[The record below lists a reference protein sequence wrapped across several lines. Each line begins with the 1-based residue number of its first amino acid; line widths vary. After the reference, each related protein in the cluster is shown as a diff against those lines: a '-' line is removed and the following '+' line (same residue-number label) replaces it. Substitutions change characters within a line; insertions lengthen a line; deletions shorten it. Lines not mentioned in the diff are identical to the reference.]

1 VLAFLGTIRYNESY
15 LMKRRDEMKKKLQQD
30 MYELFLSGWTL
41 DKIAVYFG
49 LSVTDVYESI
59 RELMNK

>member
-1 VLAFLGTIRYNESY
+1 
-15 LMKRRDEMKKKLQQD
+15 MKRRDEMKKKLQQD